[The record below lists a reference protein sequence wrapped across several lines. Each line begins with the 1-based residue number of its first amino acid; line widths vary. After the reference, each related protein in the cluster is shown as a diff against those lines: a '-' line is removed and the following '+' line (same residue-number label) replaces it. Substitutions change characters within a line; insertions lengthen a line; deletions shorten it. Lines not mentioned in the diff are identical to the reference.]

1 MIKKKKNKKDN
12 MLAAKRRGREKGCS
26 FCKTNAVPTWQDYE
40 KMREFLSARSRII
53 GAQFSG
59 TCANHQ
65 RKLVKAIKQARHLAL
80 LPFTTQ

>member
-1 MIKKKKNKKDN
+1 MIKKKSKKDN

-26 FCKTNAVPTWQDYE
+26 FCKTNTAPTWQDYE
-40 KMREFLSARSRII
+40 KMREFLSARSRIV

-59 TCANHQ
+59 TCAKHQ

>member
-1 MIKKKKNKKDN
+1 MIKKSKKDN
-12 MLAAKRRGREKGCS
+12 ILAAKRRGREKGCS
-26 FCKTNAVPTWQDYE
+26 YCKTNTVPNWKDYE
-40 KMREFLSARSRII
+40 KMAEFLSARSRIL

-59 TCANHQ
+59 TCARHQ

>member
-1 MIKKKKNKKDN
+1 MIKKSKKDSI
-12 MLAAKRRGREKGCS
+12 LAAKRKGRERGCS
-26 FCKTNAVPTWQDYE
+26 FCKTSTVPTWQDYE
-40 KMREFLSARSRII
+40 KMKEYLSARSRIL

-59 TCANHQ
+59 TCARHQ

>member
-1 MIKKKKNKKDN
+1 MIKKKNKKDN

-26 FCKTNAVPTWQDYE
+26 FCKTNTAPTWQDYE
-40 KMREFLSARSRII
+40 KMREFLSARSRIV

-59 TCANHQ
+59 TCAKHQ